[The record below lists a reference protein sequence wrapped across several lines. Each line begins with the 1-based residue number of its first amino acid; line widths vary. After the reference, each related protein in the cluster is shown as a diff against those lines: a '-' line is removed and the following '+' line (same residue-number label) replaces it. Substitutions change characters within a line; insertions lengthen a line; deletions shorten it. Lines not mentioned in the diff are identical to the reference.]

1 MKWQIH
7 GIHVMY
13 CLGEE
18 YDFELVQ
25 LCRFKIY
32 ISERLGSRVGMAEG
46 GEDLTSLSLFLSL
59 AVRCVIPII
68 FLIPQSPHL

>member
-1 MKWQIH
+1 
-7 GIHVMY
+7 MY

-32 ISERLGSRVGMAEG
+32 ISGRLGSIVGMAEG

-68 FLIPQSPHL
+68 FLILYSPHL